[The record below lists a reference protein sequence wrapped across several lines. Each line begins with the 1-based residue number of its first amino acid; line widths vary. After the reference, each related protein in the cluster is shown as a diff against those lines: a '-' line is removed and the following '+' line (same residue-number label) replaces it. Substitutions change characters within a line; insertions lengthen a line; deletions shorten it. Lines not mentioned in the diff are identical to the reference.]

1 MQELRLVGVS
11 DEGDHLLL
19 AATDASGA
27 VFRVPLDARLRA
39 AVRDE
44 TVRPGQLETHQE
56 STVRPKEIQ
65 ARIRSGQT
73 PEEVA
78 KAAGLSLAKIEAF
91 ANPVIRE
98 RMHVAELAQRTTVRR
113 PGESGPHGELGELVR
128 QRLHTR
134 GVHPDD
140 LDWDSWRR
148 EDGTWKIRLHYK
160 LANRTGTAEWIY
172 DMSARHVRPVDD
184 EAAALVS
191 ATGTLTPE
199 PEVAEFVER
208 PRLAAVAGGAGGA
221 GEAPHAASGP
231 PAQSQE
237 QDEAEQPTQP
247 LRIARQ
253 SARNKRASVPS
264 WDEIIFGTRR
274 KD

>member
-11 DEGDHLLL
+11 DEGDHLLF
-19 AATDASGA
+19 AAIDATGA
-27 VFRVPLDARLRA
+27 VFRVPLDGRLRA

-44 TVRPGQLETHQE
+44 TVRPGQLETPQE

-78 KAAGLSLAKIEAF
+78 KAAGLSVAKIEAF

-113 PGESGPHGELGELVR
+113 PGESGPHGELGELVQ

-140 LDWDSWRR
+140 LEWDSWRR

-208 PRLAAVAGGAGGA
+208 PRLAAVAGGAG
-221 GEAPHAASGP
+221 EAPHAAPAP
-231 PAQSQE
+231 PPQQQE
-237 QDEAEQPTQP
+237 EEDSEQPTQP

-253 SARNKRASVPS
+253 SAKNKRASVPS